1 MIFNHFLWS
10 IKANFYYFC
19 RCYGKCVLS
28 NQQQKL
34 ILEVILSRGGQAKI
48 FLALFPS
55 WKPDS
60 LARRLQRERIR
71 TANPRPWPLL
81 VPHPAFWLANG
92 NVFVRE
98 LILSSRNFAEI
109 LAKFCQKFGNAKNS
123 PNFCRNFRE
132 SLPKFW
138 RKVFAEV
145 LPKIWRNLCQIFA
158 EV

>member
-1 MIFNHFLWS
+1 MMYPDAAFPFFWSDRTPAAAKRLWPITS
-10 IKANFYYFC
+10 RDFAKNFFA
-19 RCYGKCVLS
+19 G
-28 NQQQKL
+28 
-34 ILEVILSRGGQAKI
+34 GGQAKI